1 MTAIFVICTCTQTHK
16 CIHICSIHVY
26 SCVKLETSQLSI
38 KECINA
44 GIVMIWAIT
53 TSIKLDSCGNKW
65 KMNEIISIEIPQ
77 KQNIEYKRNRT
88 QTKWQHFYN
97 DHTQTKTKEHIV

>member
-1 MTAIFVICTCTQTHK
+1 
-16 CIHICSIHVY
+16 
-26 SCVKLETSQLSI
+26 
-38 KECINA
+38 
-44 GIVMIWAIT
+44 MIWAIT

-65 KMNEIISIEIPQ
+65 KMNEIISIEISQ

-97 DHTQTKTKEHIV
+97 DHTHAKLKLKNILFRKCICCKIMHTHMTIATY

>member
-1 MTAIFVICTCTQTHK
+1 
-16 CIHICSIHVY
+16 
-26 SCVKLETSQLSI
+26 
-38 KECINA
+38 
-44 GIVMIWAIT
+44 MIWAIT

-88 QTKWQHFYN
+88 QTKWQHFL
-97 DHTQTKTKEHIV
+97 